1 MTPNTYRRQLKDAI
15 VSVLR
20 ARNDVAGCCEG
31 GSAATGR
38 VDEFSDIDLMI
49 VASLDVADAIFT
61 AVVPEPDTLG
71 ELRMLPRP

>member
-1 MTPNTYRRQLKDAI
+1 MTPNTYRRQVKDAI

-20 ARNDVAGCCEG
+20 ARNDVAGWWEG

-61 AVVPEPDTLG
+61 AVEDAISTRSLQHSI
-71 ELRMLPRP
+71 RKR

>member
-1 MTPNTYRRQLKDAI
+1 MTPNTYRRQVKDAI

-20 ARNDVAGCCEG
+20 ARNDVAGCWEG

-38 VDEFSDIDLMI
+38 VDEFSDVDLVI

-61 AVVPEPDTLG
+61 AVEDAISTRS
-71 ELRMLPRP
+71 LRHSIRKR